1 MEAIQILQKAELL
14 GKEITVY
21 GTVENPLF
29 LAKDVAEWIDYNKN
43 KKGSYDVSQM
53 LDTVDADEKI
63 KIFCSLPSRYNSPK
77 PCVSATYTGAN
88 RWFVTEGGLYEIF
101 MQSTKPIAKQYKK
114 GVKEILKS
122 VRKHGAYI
130 TPQKIDEIL
139 SDPDLIIQLAIQL
152 KEERKKGILLEGQ
165 NHVYQSENRRL
176 LNVTHQNRKIIEL
189 QTPKVEYADNIL
201 NSATTYTT
209 TQIAKELGLSAQY
222 LNFTLKS
229 HGVIEKK
236 GGIWTA
242 TETYVG
248 KGYLTVKSYPYRG
261 SSNRERTN
269 FGTVWTEAGRKFIH
283 SLIGKGTLPFK

>member
-29 LAKDVAEWIDYNKN
+29 LAKDVAEWIGYNRN
-43 KKGSYDVSQM
+43 SNGDYDVSQM
-53 LDTVDADEKI
+53 LDVVDSDEKI
-63 KIFCSLPSRYNSPK
+63 KIFCRLPDLYNSPK
-77 PCVSATYTGAN
+77 PCKPATYNGAN
-88 RWFVTEGGLYEIF
+88 RWFVTEDGLYEIL
-101 MQSTKPIAKQYKK
+101 MQSRKPIAKQCKK

-139 SDPDLIIQLAIQL
+139 SDPDLIIKLAIQL
-152 KEERKKGILLEGQ
+152 KEERQKGALLEEQ
-165 NHVYQSENRRL
+165 NHVYQSEHRRL
-176 LNVTHQNRKIIEL
+176 VRIQHEQVEL
-189 QTPKVEYADNIL
+189 LEAQAPKVEYADNIL

-209 TQIAKELGLSAQY
+209 TQIAKELGLSAQH

-261 SSNRERTN
+261 SSARERTN
-269 FGTVWTEAGRKFIH
+269 FGTVWTEAGRMFIH

>member
-1 MEAIQILQKAELL
+1 MENKIQILQKSELL

-29 LAKDVAEWIDYNKN
+29 LAKDVAEWIDYAKTS
-43 KKGSYDVSQM
+43 KGAFNVAMMLQTIDEGEKLVSKILISGQNRQM
-53 LDTVDADEKI
+53 
-63 KIFCSLPSRYNSPK
+63 
-77 PCVSATYTGAN
+77 
-88 RWFVTEGGLYEIF
+88 WFLTEDGLYEVL
-101 MQSTKPIAKQYKK
+101 MQSTKPIAKQCKK

-139 SDPDLIIQLAIQL
+139 SDPDLIIKLAIQL
-152 KEERKKGILLEGQ
+152 KEERKQKALLQEQ
-165 NHVYQSENRRL
+165 NHVYQSEHRRL
-176 LNVTHQNRKIIEL
+176 VRLQHEQVEL
-189 QTPKVEYADNIL
+189 LEVQAPKVEYADNIL

-209 TQIAKELGLSAQY
+209 TQIAKELGLSAQH

-242 TETYVG
+242 TDTYVG

-261 SSNRERTN
+261 SSARERTN
-269 FGTVWTEAGRKFIH
+269 FGTVWTEAGRMFIH

>member
-1 MEAIQILQKAELL
+1 MENKIQILQKSELL

-29 LAKDVAEWIDYNKN
+29 LAKDVAEWIDYAKTS
-43 KKGSYDVSQM
+43 KGAFNVAMMLQTIDEGEKLVSKILISGQNRQM
-53 LDTVDADEKI
+53 
-63 KIFCSLPSRYNSPK
+63 
-77 PCVSATYTGAN
+77 
-88 RWFVTEGGLYEIF
+88 WFLTEDGLYEVL
-101 MQSTKPIAKQYKK
+101 MQSTKPIAKQCKK

-139 SDPDLIIQLAIQL
+139 SDPDLIIKLAIQL
-152 KEERKKGILLEGQ
+152 KEERKQKALLQEQ
-165 NHVYQSENRRL
+165 NHVYQSEHRRL
-176 LNVTHQNRKIIEL
+176 VRLQHEQVEL
-189 QTPKVEYADNIL
+189 LEVQAPKVEYADNIL

-209 TQIAKELGLSAQY
+209 TQIAKELGLSAQH

-269 FGTVWTEAGRKFIH
+269 FGTVWTEAGRNFIH
-283 SLIGKGTLPFK
+283 SLIDKGTLPFK

>member
-1 MEAIQILQKAELL
+1 MENKIQILQKSELL

-29 LAKDVAEWIDYNKN
+29 LAKDVAEWIDYAKTS
-43 KKGSYDVSQM
+43 KGAFNVAMMLQTIDEGEKLVSKILISGQNRQM
-53 LDTVDADEKI
+53 
-63 KIFCSLPSRYNSPK
+63 
-77 PCVSATYTGAN
+77 
-88 RWFVTEGGLYEIF
+88 WFLTEDGLYEVL
-101 MQSTKPIAKQYKK
+101 MQSTKPIAKQCKK

-139 SDPDLIIQLAIQL
+139 SDPDLIIKLAIQL
-152 KEERKKGILLEGQ
+152 KEERKQKALLQEQ
-165 NHVYQSENRRL
+165 NHVYQSEHRRL
-176 LNVTHQNRKIIEL
+176 VRIQHEQVEL
-189 QTPKVEYADNIL
+189 LEAQAPKVEYADNIL

-261 SSNRERTN
+261 SSTRERTN
-269 FGTVWTEAGRKFIH
+269 FGTVWTEAGRMFIH

>member
-1 MEAIQILQKAELL
+1 MENKIQILQKSELL

-29 LAKDVAEWIDYNKN
+29 LAKDVAEWIDYAKTS
-43 KKGSYDVSQM
+43 KGAFNVAMMLQTIDEGEKLVSKILISGQNRQM
-53 LDTVDADEKI
+53 
-63 KIFCSLPSRYNSPK
+63 
-77 PCVSATYTGAN
+77 
-88 RWFVTEGGLYEIF
+88 WFLTEDGLYEVL
-101 MQSTKPIAKQYKK
+101 MQSTKPIAKQCKK

-139 SDPDLIIQLAIQL
+139 SDPDLIIKLAIQL
-152 KEERKKGILLEGQ
+152 KEERKQKALLQEQ
-165 NHVYQSENRRL
+165 NHVYQSEHRRL
-176 LNVTHQNRKIIEL
+176 VRLQHEQVEL
-189 QTPKVEYADNIL
+189 LEAQAPKVEYADNIL
-201 NSATTYTT
+201 NNATTYTT
-209 TQIAKELGLSAQY
+209 TQIAKELGLSAQH

-242 TETYVG
+242 TDTYVG

-261 SSNRERTN
+261 SSARERTN
-269 FGTVWTEAGRKFIH
+269 FGTVWTEAGRMFIH

>member
-1 MEAIQILQKAELL
+1 MENKIQILQKSELL

-29 LAKDVAEWIDYNKN
+29 LAKDVAEWIDYAKTS
-43 KKGSYDVSQM
+43 KGAFNVAMMLQTIDEGEKLVSKILISGQNRQM
-53 LDTVDADEKI
+53 
-63 KIFCSLPSRYNSPK
+63 
-77 PCVSATYTGAN
+77 
-88 RWFVTEGGLYEIF
+88 WFLTEDGLYEVL
-101 MQSTKPIAKQYKK
+101 MQSTKPIAKQCKK

-139 SDPDLIIQLAIQL
+139 SDPDLIIKLAIQL
-152 KEERKKGILLEGQ
+152 KEERKQKALLQEQ
-165 NHVYQSENRRL
+165 NHVYQSEHRRL
-176 LNVTHQNRKIIEL
+176 VRLQHEQVEL
-189 QTPKVEYADNIL
+189 LEVQAPKVEYADNIL

-209 TQIAKELGLSAQY
+209 TQIAKELGLSAQH

-242 TETYVG
+242 TDTYVG

-261 SSNRERTN
+261 SSARERTN
-269 FGTVWTEAGRKFIH
+269 FGTVWTEAGRMFIH
-283 SLIGKGTLPFK
+283 SLIAKGTLPFK

>member
-1 MEAIQILQKAELL
+1 MENKIQILQKSELL

-29 LAKDVAEWIDYNKN
+29 LAKDVAEWIDYAKTS
-43 KKGSYDVSQM
+43 KGAFNVAMMLQTIDEGEKLVSKILISGQNRQM
-53 LDTVDADEKI
+53 
-63 KIFCSLPSRYNSPK
+63 
-77 PCVSATYTGAN
+77 
-88 RWFVTEGGLYEIF
+88 WFLTEDGLYEVL
-101 MQSTKPIAKQYKK
+101 MQSTKPIAKQCKK

-139 SDPDLIIQLAIQL
+139 SDPDLIIKLAIQL
-152 KEERKKGILLEGQ
+152 KEERKQKALLQEQ
-165 NHVYQSENRRL
+165 NHVYQSEHRRL
-176 LNVTHQNRKIIEL
+176 VRLQHEQVEL
-189 QTPKVEYADNIL
+189 LEVQAPKVEYADNIL

-209 TQIAKELGLSAQY
+209 TQIAKELGLSAQH

-261 SSNRERTN
+261 SSARERTN
-269 FGTVWTEAGRKFIH
+269 FGTVWTEAGRMFIH

>member
-1 MEAIQILQKAELL
+1 MW
-14 GKEITVY
+14 
-21 GTVENPLF
+21 F
-29 LAKDVAEWIDYNKN
+29 L
-43 KKGSYDVSQM
+43 
-53 LDTVDADEKI
+53 
-63 KIFCSLPSRYNSPK
+63 
-77 PCVSATYTGAN
+77 
-88 RWFVTEGGLYEIF
+88 TEDGLYEVL
-101 MQSTKPIAKQYKK
+101 MQSTKPIAKQCKK

-139 SDPDLIIQLAIQL
+139 SDPDLIIKLAIQL
-152 KEERKKGILLEGQ
+152 KEERKQKALLQEQ
-165 NHVYQSENRRL
+165 NHVYQSEHRRL
-176 LNVTHQNRKIIEL
+176 VRLQHEQVEL
-189 QTPKVEYADNIL
+189 LEVQAPKVEYADNIL

-242 TETYVG
+242 TENYIG

-269 FGTVWTEAGRKFIH
+269 FGTVWTEAGRNFIH
-283 SLIGKGTLPFK
+283 SLIDKGTLPFK

>member
-1 MEAIQILQKAELL
+1 MENKIQILQKSELL

-29 LAKDVAEWIDYNKN
+29 LAKDVAEWIDYAKTS
-43 KKGSYDVSQM
+43 KGAFNVAMMLQTIDEGEKLVSKILISGQNRQM
-53 LDTVDADEKI
+53 
-63 KIFCSLPSRYNSPK
+63 
-77 PCVSATYTGAN
+77 
-88 RWFVTEGGLYEIF
+88 WFLTEDGLYEVL
-101 MQSTKPIAKQYKK
+101 MQSTKPIAKQCKK

-139 SDPDLIIQLAIQL
+139 SDPDLIIKLAIQL
-152 KEERKKGILLEGQ
+152 KEERKQKALLQEQ
-165 NHVYQSENRRL
+165 NHVYQSEHRRL
-176 LNVTHQNRKIIEL
+176 VRIQHEQVEL
-189 QTPKVEYADNIL
+189 LEAQAPKVEYADNIL

-209 TQIAKELGLSAQY
+209 TQIAKELGLSAQH

-261 SSNRERTN
+261 SSARERTN
-269 FGTVWTEAGRKFIH
+269 FGTVWTEAGRMFIH

>member
-1 MEAIQILQKAELL
+1 MENKIQILQKSELL

-29 LAKDVAEWIDYNKN
+29 LAKDVAEWIDYAKTS
-43 KKGSYDVSQM
+43 KGAFNVAMMLQTIDEGEKLVSKILISGQNRQM
-53 LDTVDADEKI
+53 
-63 KIFCSLPSRYNSPK
+63 
-77 PCVSATYTGAN
+77 
-88 RWFVTEGGLYEIF
+88 WFLTEDGLYEVL
-101 MQSTKPIAKQYKK
+101 MQSTKPIAKQCKK

-139 SDPDLIIQLAIQL
+139 SDPDLIIKLAIQL
-152 KEERKKGILLEGQ
+152 KEERKQKALLQEQ
-165 NHVYQSENRRL
+165 NHVYQSEHRRL
-176 LNVTHQNRKIIEL
+176 VRLQHEQVEL
-189 QTPKVEYADNIL
+189 LEAQAPKVEYADNIL

-209 TQIAKELGLSAQY
+209 TQIAKELGLSAQH

-242 TETYVG
+242 TDTYVG

-261 SSNRERTN
+261 SSARERTN
-269 FGTVWTEAGRKFIH
+269 FGTVWTEAGRMFIH